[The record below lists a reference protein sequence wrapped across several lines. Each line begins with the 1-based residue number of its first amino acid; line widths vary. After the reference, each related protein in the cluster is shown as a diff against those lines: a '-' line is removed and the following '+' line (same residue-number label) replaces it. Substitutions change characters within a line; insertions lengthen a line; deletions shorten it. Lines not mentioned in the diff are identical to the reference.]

1 MPVNGA
7 MSVVY
12 DKIIIGGSLEALTYA
27 YVHNLP
33 ALYTNLKPHFE
44 HDRLAPGAVLG
55 SMHFPPNVELRS
67 ASGVNLYG
75 PRKVEVWQKLL
86 FLLGTYGRIIYGD
99 KVKYININGRRITAS
114 CGRAGRKEID
124 FKKLVVFDDVGVSGL
139 PPIKTQTKY
148 KNIVYDWVNISSGG
162 KHEYD
167 VLNYDTDFVKTVH
180 FYTSHRNNNTTN
192 KDLVAVSY
200 LTDEQLSDFSYSDTY
215 IKFKLLDLFKE
226 LGIRGTR
233 NGRDTKNPD
242 RYKYYAVKLEPAH
255 REVVSRVENRY
266 ERDKRFIFNYQD
278 YNDIIKKPLM
288 LDGYLSRISN
298 LI

>member
-1 MPVNGA
+1 

-33 ALYTNLKPHFE
+33 ALYTNLKPPFE
-44 HDRLAPGAVLG
+44 HDRLAPGVALG

-67 ASGVNLYG
+67 ASGVNLCG

-86 FLLGTYGRIIYGD
+86 FLLGTSGRIIYGD
-99 KVKYININGRRITAS
+99 KVKSININGRRITAS

-180 FYTSHRNNNTTN
+180 FYPSHRNNNTTN